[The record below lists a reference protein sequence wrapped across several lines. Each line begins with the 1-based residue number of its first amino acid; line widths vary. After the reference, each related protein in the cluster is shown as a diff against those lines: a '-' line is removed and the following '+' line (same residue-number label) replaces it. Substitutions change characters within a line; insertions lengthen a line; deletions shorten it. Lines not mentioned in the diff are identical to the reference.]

1 MRLHHLLG
9 QALDVA
15 TGERQAFFE
24 QIGLEDSGLIHEV
37 RQLLDA
43 EAELADLRLP
53 TKAMD
58 EVLGASEPST
68 REPAPA
74 PERVGPYRIDGPLGR
89 GGMGAVY
96 RGFDQRLE
104 RPVALKHV
112 AGSLEDEPVALER
125 LRREA
130 KAIAR
135 LNHPAIVQ
143 IYDWLESEQGCWFV
157 MELIEGRTLKQEIDG
172 RPLSIHG
179 VIHVGNAV
187 AGGLAAA
194 HAAGILHRD
203 LKVDNVMISHHGA
216 VKLLDFGLAKSLRKE
231 PQDLTLTGEGK
242 ILGTASAMSPE
253 QASGEPLDERSD
265 LFSLGILL
273 YEAATGVSPFTGATT
288 MHTLSNIFNH
298 TQPPAIERNPEVPP
312 ELSKMIDQLLEKK
325 PERRPATAREVS
337 ARLNRIFSRPSQPP
351 AKALTIVNE
360 ALGRLGTAG

>member
-24 QIGLEDSGLIHEV
+24 QIGPEDSELIHEV

-43 EAELADLRLP
+43 EAELAELRLP
-53 TKAMD
+53 TEAVD
-58 EVLGASEPST
+58 EVLGANEPST
-68 REPAPA
+68 QEPAPA

-143 IYDWLESEQGCWFV
+143 IHDWVESDAGCWFV

-172 RPLSIHG
+172 RRLSIHG
-179 VIHVGNAV
+179 VIHVGSAV

-203 LKVDNVMISHHGA
+203 LKVDNVMISHYGA

-242 ILGTASAMSPE
+242 ILGTAAAMSPE

-265 LFSLGILL
+265 LFSLGTLL
-273 YEAATGVSPFTGATT
+273 YEAATGVSPFAGATT

-298 TQPPAIERNPEVPP
+298 TQTPAIERNPEVPP
-312 ELSKMIDQLLEKK
+312 ELSKLIDQLLEKE
-325 PERRPATAREVS
+325 PARRPATAREVS
-337 ARLNRIFSRPSQPP
+337 ARLNRLATHPW
-351 AKALTIVNE
+351 
-360 ALGRLGTAG
+360 LGLHARGRAGAAMAP